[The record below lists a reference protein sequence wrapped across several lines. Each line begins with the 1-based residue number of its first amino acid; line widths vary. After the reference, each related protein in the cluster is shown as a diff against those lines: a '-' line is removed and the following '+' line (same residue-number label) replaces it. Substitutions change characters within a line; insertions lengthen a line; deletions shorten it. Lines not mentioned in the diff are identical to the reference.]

1 MTKLILAFR
10 NFTNAPQNSS
20 EEKRPILTQKT
31 GSEKSRGKVH
41 DEELQNLCFSQDLIY
56 CF

>member
-10 NFTNAPQNSS
+10 NFSKAPKNSS
-20 EEKRPILTQKT
+20 EETRPILTQKT

-41 DEELQNLCFSQDLIY
+41 DEELQNLYFSQDVIY